1 MPSIKLT
8 DQLGAGVDA
17 EINPDSTIAKY
28 IKDLSK
34 LKFSKLNFEELK
46 NVTLDQAPLK
56 SLKTGIEIE
65 QPVNIGVDDA
75 EMKIGAGVSGR

>member
-34 LKFSKLNFEELK
+34 LKFSKLNFEELRTSRSIRRRLRACK
-46 NVTLDQAPLK
+46 QVS
-56 SLKTGIEIE
+56 SLS
-65 QPVNIGVDDA
+65 N
-75 EMKIGAGVSGR
+75 R